1 MKKIKALKRTLIIL
15 VIILLAL
22 ISFGG
27 IFIQKTKFVENILPE
42 FKLGA
47 ELSGTR
53 NIGLVVSTATDTIIY
68 DKDGNVVEKEGEGTT
83 KQEVPVNP
91 TETLTEENYRLAKEV
106 IEKRLN
112 SIKAV
117 DANLNVKKAV
127 DYYEI
132 KQNEQNGN
140 IVVKIPE
147 NSDTDMVLQYMA
159 IKGTFNVV
167 DEQNNVLMNNSDIK
181 KAQVVYNSTDS
192 GISVYLTIQFNKE
205 GTQKLKDISNT
216 FIKTTDEEGKET
228 TKKISIKIDNTT
240 VLSTYFS
247 EEIST
252 GMIQL
257 TFGTASSKSED
268 LRNYVQEANN
278 LATLLNTGNLP
289 IAYTVDEN
297 RYILPDISN
306 ETFFVP
312 AIIVLS
318 IMVIAV
324 LFLIIKY
331 RVKGILGALSFTGYI
346 ASLLIIIRLTNV
358 VVSID
363 GMVGIL
369 ISIALNYVFIVY
381 LLNGKKKEEQ
391 EFTYKQGFINFLF
404 VLIPIAVT
412 TIIFSFISWIPIYSF
427 GMTMFW
433 GIVLIMLYNVILT
446 KPLLFTK

>member
-1 MKKIKALKRTLIIL
+1 MKALKRTLIIL

-132 KQNEQNGN
+132 KQN
-140 IVVKIPE
+140 
-147 NSDTDMVLQYMA
+147 
-159 IKGTFNVV
+159 
-167 DEQNNVLMNNSDIK
+167 EQNNVLMNNSDIK

-358 VVSID
+358 VVSIE

>member
-1 MKKIKALKRTLIIL
+1 MKALKRTLIIL
-15 VIILLAL
+15 AIILLAL

-331 RVKGILGALSFTGYI
+331 RVKGILGALSFIGYI

-358 VVSID
+358 VVSIE

>member
-1 MKKIKALKRTLIIL
+1 MKGLKRTLIIL
-15 VIILLAL
+15 IIILLAL

-68 DKDGNVVEKEGEGTT
+68 DKDGNVVEKEGEETT

-358 VVSID
+358 VVSIE

>member
-1 MKKIKALKRTLIIL
+1 MKALKRTLIIL

-147 NSDTDMVLQYMA
+147 NSDTDMVLQYMG

-358 VVSID
+358 VVSIE

>member
-1 MKKIKALKRTLIIL
+1 MKALKRTLIIL

-358 VVSID
+358 VVSIE

-433 GIVLIMLYNVILT
+433 GIVLIILYNVILT

>member
-1 MKKIKALKRTLIIL
+1 MKKMKALKRTL
-15 VIILLAL
+15 IILLAL

-324 LFLIIKY
+324 LFLMFKY
-331 RVKGILGALSFTGYI
+331 RAKGILGALSFTGYI

>member
-1 MKKIKALKRTLIIL
+1 MKALKRTLIIL

-68 DKDGNVVEKEGEGTT
+68 DKDGNVVEKEGEETT

-278 LATLLNTGNLP
+278 LATLLNTGNLL

-358 VVSID
+358 VVSIE

>member
-1 MKKIKALKRTLIIL
+1 MKALKRTLIIL

-27 IFIQKTKFVENILPE
+27 IFIQKTKFVENILPD

-358 VVSID
+358 VVSIE

>member
-1 MKKIKALKRTLIIL
+1 MKALKRTLIIL

-412 TIIFSFISWIPIYSF
+412 TVIFSFISWIPIYSF

>member
-1 MKKIKALKRTLIIL
+1 MKALKRTLIIL

-68 DKDGNVVEKEGEGTT
+68 DKDGNVVEKEGEETT

>member
-1 MKKIKALKRTLIIL
+1 MKALKRTLIIL

-91 TETLTEENYRLAKEV
+91 TETLTEENYRLTKKV

-216 FIKTTDEEGKET
+216 YVKTTDAEGKET

-358 VVSID
+358 VVSIE

>member
-1 MKKIKALKRTLIIL
+1 MKALKRTLIIL

-68 DKDGNVVEKEGEGTT
+68 DKDGNVVEKEEKGTT

-358 VVSID
+358 VVSIE

>member
-1 MKKIKALKRTLIIL
+1 MKALKRTLIIL

-68 DKDGNVVEKEGEGTT
+68 DKDGNVVEKEGEETT

-228 TKKISIKIDNTT
+228 TKKISIKIDDTT

-358 VVSID
+358 VVSIE

>member
-1 MKKIKALKRTLIIL
+1 MKALKRTLIIL

-22 ISFGG
+22 ISFEG

-433 GIVLIMLYNVILT
+433 GIVLIMLNNVILT

>member
-1 MKKIKALKRTLIIL
+1 MKALKRTLIIL

-68 DKDGNVVEKEGEGTT
+68 DKDGNVVEKEGEETT

-257 TFGTASSKSED
+257 TFGTASSKRED

-278 LATLLNTGNLP
+278 LATLLNTGNLL

-358 VVSID
+358 VVSIE

>member
-1 MKKIKALKRTLIIL
+1 MKKMKALKRTLIIL

-358 VVSID
+358 VVSIE

>member
-1 MKKIKALKRTLIIL
+1 MKALKRTLIIL

-68 DKDGNVVEKEGEGTT
+68 DKDGNVVEKEGEETT
-83 KQEVPVNP
+83 KQKVPVNP

-358 VVSID
+358 VVSIE

>member
-1 MKKIKALKRTLIIL
+1 MKALKRTLIIL

-27 IFIQKTKFVENILPE
+27 IFIQKTKFVEIILPE

-68 DKDGNVVEKEGEGTT
+68 DKDGNVVEKEGEETT

-297 RYILPDISN
+297 RYILPEISN

-358 VVSID
+358 VVSIE
-363 GMVGIL
+363 GMVGIF

-412 TIIFSFISWIPIYSF
+412 TIIFSFISWIPNYSK
-427 GMTMFW
+427 GM
-433 GIVLIMLYNVILT
+433 
-446 KPLLFTK
+446 

>member
-1 MKKIKALKRTLIIL
+1 MKALKITLIIL

-27 IFIQKTKFVENILPE
+27 IFIQRTRFVENILPE

-68 DKDGNVVEKEGEGTT
+68 DKDGNVVEEEGEGTT

-91 TETLTEENYRLAKEV
+91 TETLLEENYKLAKEI

-140 IVVKIPE
+140 ITIKIPE
-147 NSDTDMVLQYMA
+147 NSNTDMVLQYMA
-159 IKGTFNVV
+159 IKGTFNIV

-216 FIKTTDEEGKET
+216 FIKTTDEEGNET

-247 EEIST
+247 EEISN

-257 TFGTASSKSED
+257 TFGTASSNSED
-268 LRNYVQEANN
+268 LRSYVQEANN
-278 LATLLNTGNLP
+278 LATLLNTGDLP
-289 IAYTVDEN
+289 LAYTVDEN

-312 AIIVLS
+312 SIIILS
-318 IMVIAV
+318 LMFIAV

-331 RVKGILGALSFTGYI
+331 RVKGILGALSFIGYI

-358 VVSID
+358 VVSIE

-369 ISIALNYVFIVY
+369 ISIALNYVFIIY

-391 EFTYKQGFINFLF
+391 EFTYKQGFIKFLF

-433 GIVLIMLYNVILT
+433 GIVLIMICNVIFT
-446 KPLLFTK
+446 RPLLYTK

>member
-1 MKKIKALKRTLIIL
+1 MKALKRTLIIL

-358 VVSID
+358 VVSIE

-412 TIIFSFISWIPIYSF
+412 TIIFSFISWISIYSF

>member
-1 MKKIKALKRTLIIL
+1 MKALKRTLIIL

-391 EFTYKQGFINFLF
+391 ELTYKQGFINFLF

>member
-1 MKKIKALKRTLIIL
+1 MKALKRTLIIL

-68 DKDGNVVEKEGEGTT
+68 DKNGNVVEKEGEGTT

>member
-1 MKKIKALKRTLIIL
+1 MKALKRTLIIL

-216 FIKTTDEEGKET
+216 YVKTTDTDGNET

-358 VVSID
+358 VVSIE

>member
-1 MKKIKALKRTLIIL
+1 MKALKRTLIIL

-68 DKDGNVVEKEGEGTT
+68 DKDGNVVEKEGKGTT

-159 IKGTFNVV
+159 IKGIFNVV

-181 KAQVVYNSTDS
+181 KAHVVYNSTDS

-216 FIKTTDEEGKET
+216 FIKTTDGEGKET
-228 TKKISIKIDNTT
+228 TKKISIKIDDTT

-331 RVKGILGALSFTGYI
+331 RVKGILGALSFIGYI

-358 VVSID
+358 VVSIE

>member
-1 MKKIKALKRTLIIL
+1 MKALKITLIIL

-27 IFIQKTKFVENILPE
+27 IFIQRTRFVENILPE

-68 DKDGNVVEKEGEGTT
+68 DKDGNVVEEEGEGTT

-91 TETLTEENYRLAKEV
+91 TETLLEENYKLAKEI

-140 IVVKIPE
+140 ITIKIPE
-147 NSDTDMVLQYMA
+147 NSNTDMVLQYMA
-159 IKGTFNVV
+159 IKGTFNIV

-216 FIKTTDEEGKET
+216 FIKTTDEEGNET

-247 EEIST
+247 EEILN

-257 TFGTASSKSED
+257 TFGTASSNSED
-268 LRNYVQEANN
+268 LRSYVQEANN
-278 LATLLNTGNLP
+278 LATLLNTGDLP
-289 IAYTVDEN
+289 LAYTVDEN

-312 AIIVLS
+312 AIIILS
-318 IMVIAV
+318 LMVIAV

-331 RVKGILGALSFTGYI
+331 RVKGILGALSFIGYI

-358 VVSID
+358 VVSIE

-369 ISIALNYVFIVY
+369 ISIALNYVFIIY

-391 EFTYKQGFINFLF
+391 EFTYKQGFIKFLF

-433 GIVLIMLYNVILT
+433 GIVLIMIYNVILT
-446 KPLLFTK
+446 RPLLYTK

>member
-1 MKKIKALKRTLIIL
+1 MKALKRTLIIL

-331 RVKGILGALSFTGYI
+331 RVKGILGALSFIGYI

-358 VVSID
+358 VVSIE

-412 TIIFSFISWIPIYSF
+412 TIIISFISWIPIYSF

>member
-1 MKKIKALKRTLIIL
+1 MKALKRTLIIL

-358 VVSID
+358 VVSIE

-391 EFTYKQGFINFLF
+391 EFTYKQGFIKFLF

>member
-1 MKKIKALKRTLIIL
+1 MKALKRTLIIL

-306 ETFFVP
+306 ETFFVQ

>member
-1 MKKIKALKRTLIIL
+1 
-15 VIILLAL
+15 
-22 ISFGG
+22 
-27 IFIQKTKFVENILPE
+27 
-42 FKLGA
+42 
-47 ELSGTR
+47 
-53 NIGLVVSTATDTIIY
+53 
-68 DKDGNVVEKEGEGTT
+68 
-83 KQEVPVNP
+83 
-91 TETLTEENYRLAKEV
+91 
-106 IEKRLN
+106 
-112 SIKAV
+112 
-117 DANLNVKKAV
+117 
-127 DYYEI
+127 
-132 KQNEQNGN
+132 
-140 IVVKIPE
+140 
-147 NSDTDMVLQYMA
+147 
-159 IKGTFNVV
+159 
-167 DEQNNVLMNNSDIK
+167 
-181 KAQVVYNSTDS
+181 
-192 GISVYLTIQFNKE
+192 
-205 GTQKLKDISNT
+205 
-216 FIKTTDEEGKET
+216 
-228 TKKISIKIDNTT
+228 
-240 VLSTYFS
+240 
-247 EEIST
+247 
-252 GMIQL
+252 MIQL

-358 VVSID
+358 VVSIE

>member
-1 MKKIKALKRTLIIL
+1 MKALKRTLIIL

-68 DKDGNVVEKEGEGTT
+68 DKDGNVVEKEGEETT

-257 TFGTASSKSED
+257 TFGTASSKGED

-278 LATLLNTGNLP
+278 LATLLNTGSLP
-289 IAYTVDEN
+289 LAYTVDEN
-297 RYILPDISN
+297 RYILSDVSA

-312 AIIVLS
+312 AIVVSSLI
-318 IMVIAV
+318 VIAV
-324 LFLIIKY
+324 LFLMFKY
-331 RVKGILGALSFTGYI
+331 RAKGILGALSFIGYI
-346 ASLLIIIRLTNV
+346 AALLIIIRLTNV
-358 VVSID
+358 VVSIE

-369 ISIALNYVFIVY
+369 TTIALNYAFIVY
-381 LLNGKKKEEQ
+381 LLNGMKKEEQ
-391 EFTYKQGFINFLF
+391 EFTYKQGFIKFLF

>member
-1 MKKIKALKRTLIIL
+1 MKALKRTLIIL

-358 VVSID
+358 VVSIE
-363 GMVGIL
+363 GMVGI
-369 ISIALNYVFIVY
+369 VGY
-381 LLNGKKKEEQ
+381 LFNL
-391 EFTYKQGFINFLF
+391 FQG
-404 VLIPIAVT
+404 
-412 TIIFSFISWIPIYSF
+412 II
-427 GMTMFW
+427 
-433 GIVLIMLYNVILT
+433 L
-446 KPLLFTK
+446 

>member
-1 MKKIKALKRTLIIL
+1 MKALKRTLIIL

-117 DANLNVKKAV
+117 DANLNVKKAD

>member
-1 MKKIKALKRTLIIL
+1 MKALKRTLIIL

-68 DKDGNVVEKEGEGTT
+68 DKDGNVVEKEGERTT

-358 VVSID
+358 VVSIE

>member
-1 MKKIKALKRTLIIL
+1 MKALKRTLIIL
-15 VIILLAL
+15 VIILLEL

-68 DKDGNVVEKEGEGTT
+68 DKDGNVVEKEGEETT

-278 LATLLNTGNLP
+278 LATLLNTGNLL

-358 VVSID
+358 VVSIE

>member
-1 MKKIKALKRTLIIL
+1 MKALKRTLIIL

-68 DKDGNVVEKEGEGTT
+68 DKDGKVVEKEGEGTT

-306 ETFFVP
+306 ETFFLP

-331 RVKGILGALSFTGYI
+331 RVKGILGALSFIGYI

-358 VVSID
+358 VVSIE

>member
-1 MKKIKALKRTLIIL
+1 MKALKRTLIIL

-306 ETFFVP
+306 ETFFVS

-358 VVSID
+358 VVSIE

>member
-1 MKKIKALKRTLIIL
+1 MKGLKRTLIIL
-15 VIILLAL
+15 IIILLAL

-47 ELSGTR
+47 NLSGTR

-358 VVSID
+358 VVSIE